1 MIARAGQ
8 KKKILGR
15 EVKELFSVNQWDSE
29 AHFRSFYCVFFF
41 ICMKFAGGGGVRGVG
56 GSTNPLPSRI
66 YAWIG
71 KLLEKPLRVI
81 IINVLLSLI

>member
-1 MIARAGQ
+1 MIARGGP

-41 ICMKFAGGGGVRGVG
+41 YMYEIAGGGGVRGVG
-56 GSTNPLPSRI
+56 GLHQPSPVPDLRMDWK
-66 YAWIG
+66 AAG
-71 KLLEKPLRVI
+71 KAP
-81 IINVLLSLI
+81 

>member
-1 MIARAGQ
+1 MIARAGP

-41 ICMKFAGGGGVRGVG
+41 YMYEICRRGRGPGVG
-56 GSTNPLPSRI
+56 GGLHQPYPVPDLRMDWK
-66 YAWIG
+66 AAG
-71 KLLEKPLRVI
+71 KAP
-81 IINVLLSLI
+81 

>member
-1 MIARAGQ
+1 MIARAGP

-41 ICMKFAGGGGVRGVG
+41 YMYEICRRGRGPGGGGAPPTLSRP
-56 GSTNPLPSRI
+56 GSTHGLESCWKSPLES
-66 YAWIG
+66 
-71 KLLEKPLRVI
+71 
-81 IINVLLSLI
+81 